1 MPESQHTKQRR
12 DLVVLLLAL
21 LCSAVL
27 AVVVGAGAFFWNELE
42 QTQADNAAL
51 AAQVRSLGG
60 QPVAEGKPGGQGPAG
75 PQGSQGPRGLQG
87 IQGPPGIQGKQ
98 GPIGI
103 TGRSPQCLLEPS
115 RCVGPSGP
123 TGAAGERGETGP
135 QGPQGEPGATGEKG
149 DQGPTGADGETGPQ
163 GEPGSVGPQGTQGRG
178 ISDTDCVGNGAE
190 SHWVITYTDGTTS
203 TAQGPCRLA
212 VIDPPAGN

>member
-1 MPESQHTKQRR
+1 MPESQHIKQRR

-60 QPVAEGKPGGQGPAG
+60 QPVAEGKPGSQGLPG
-75 PQGSQGPRGLQG
+75 PQGSQGPRGPQG
-87 IQGPPGIQGKQ
+87 IQGPPGAQGRQ

-103 TGRSPQCLLEPS
+103 TGQSPQCLLEPS

-123 TGAAGERGETGP
+123 AGAAGERGETGP
-135 QGPQGEPGATGEKG
+135 QGPQGEPGATGETG
-149 DQGPTGADGETGPQ
+149 NQGPAGPQ
-163 GEPGSVGPQGTQGRG
+163 GEPGADSTVPGPQGEPGADAPM
-178 ISDTDCVGNGAE
+178 IIDVDCEGVPGLKFTFSFDRNHAPITAE
-190 SHWVITYTDGTTS
+190 CT
-203 TAQGPCRLA
+203 P
-212 VIDPPAGN
+212 